1 MWTATP
7 ALLCAAGEELSRLMS
22 IEVSDY
28 IYGALETDVWEY
40 HILLDALL

>member
-28 IYGALETDVWEY
+28 GALETDVWEY